1 MPLIGYNKKY
11 EPIVA
16 KERTT
21 EMTNFLTIL
30 AQAATE
36 TDPEAFPSILIM
48 LIPLAVMV
56 LIVIAFGLTRFLITR
71 HRINKHSTN
80 LEEMLN
86 SNTDNR
92 KEK

>member
-21 EMTNFLTIL
+21 EMTDLLTIL
-30 AQAATE
+30 AQAAE
-36 TDPEAFPSILIM
+36 DVVNVPSPSLLIM
-48 LIPLAVMV
+48 LIPLAVM
-56 LIVIAFGLTRFLITR
+56 IVIAYLLVIRPR
-71 HRINKHSTN
+71 KKRDAMKAK
-80 LEEMLN
+80 EMLN